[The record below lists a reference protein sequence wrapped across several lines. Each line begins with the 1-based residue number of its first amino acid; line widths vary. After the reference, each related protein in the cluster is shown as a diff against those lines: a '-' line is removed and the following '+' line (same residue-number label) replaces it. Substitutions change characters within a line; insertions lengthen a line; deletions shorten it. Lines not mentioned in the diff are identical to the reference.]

1 MSTTY
6 EKGIFFSIFVVLQFW
21 NLFNARFFR
30 TGRSLLGDLVML
42 FKNPKEGK
50 KAIGRGF
57 VIIAFVILAG
67 QFIIVNF
74 CGPAFNVEALSL
86 QDWGIILLFTSPI
99 LIIPDMFRTIHNHLI
114 Y

>member
-1 MSTTY
+1 MTSSTPLG
-6 EKGIFFSIFVVLQFW
+6 EKPGASLTK
-21 NLFNARFFR
+21 
-30 TGRSLLGDLVML
+30 TG
-42 FKNPKEGK
+42 
-50 KAIGRGF
+50 AIGRGF

-86 QDWGIILLFTSPI
+86 QDWGIILLLTSPI
-99 LIIPDMFRTIHNHLI
+99 LIIPDMFRTIRNHFT